1 MNKTLKLLN
10 KFLYAQKCPCWENGY
25 GNPRILFV
33 SCEIMFSKS
42 KFEYSKISNSKHS
55 YYFDEILE
63 DYENILIESI
73 K

>member
-1 MNKTLKLLN
+1 
-10 KFLYAQKCPCWENGY
+10 
-25 GNPRILFV
+25 
-33 SCEIMFSKS
+33 MFSKS